1 MLVYAWMYAQDARIS
16 ISSTFQEMYEQAVR
30 VYAQDEALW
39 IESSNGVMD
48 IPYTLEQL
56 GEMFVEQSPP
66 PSLNWLLKL
75 GSSFCAIEYDEHNGR
90 EDWTFEFEHF
100 HATFFPKSSQW
111 ELQIVKTGKE
121 WCKPIKLPY
130 KYDKK
135 LSALVVSH
143 YIENNLKGFAESWLL
158 PLQDIKEYWCRDD
171 CKDISKGS
179 IIVIS
184 QLDYWKEEREA
195 KINAGYH
202 TAEYLCYY

>member
-75 GSSFCAIEYDEHNGR
+75 
-90 EDWTFEFEHF
+90 
-100 HATFFPKSSQW
+100 
-111 ELQIVKTGKE
+111 
-121 WCKPIKLPY
+121 
-130 KYDKK
+130 
-135 LSALVVSH
+135 
-143 YIENNLKGFAESWLL
+143 
-158 PLQDIKEYWCRDD
+158 
-171 CKDISKGS
+171 
-179 IIVIS
+179 
-184 QLDYWKEEREA
+184 
-195 KINAGYH
+195 AG
-202 TAEYLCYY
+202 